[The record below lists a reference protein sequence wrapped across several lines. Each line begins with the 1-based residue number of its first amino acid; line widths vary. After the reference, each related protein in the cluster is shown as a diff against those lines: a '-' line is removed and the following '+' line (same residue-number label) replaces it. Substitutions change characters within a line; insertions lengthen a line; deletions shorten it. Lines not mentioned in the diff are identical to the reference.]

1 MEKDK
6 TKPQFFPI
14 HQILRD
20 TCMVCYNQNEI
31 HSRKQALR
39 CKYIMEFTL
48 INKKTSD
55 NILLDKESN
64 ADSLT
69 ENKPKGKRKT
79 KTNGNVLRGR

>member
-1 MEKDK
+1 MDKDK
-6 TKPQFFPI
+6 SKPQFFPI
-14 HQILRD
+14 SQILND

-55 NILLDKESN
+55 NILPSKESN
-64 ADSLT
+64 VDSPT
-69 ENKPKGKRKT
+69 ENKSKGKRKS
-79 KTNGNVLRGR
+79 KINGNVLR

>member
-1 MEKDK
+1 MKDP

-14 HQILRD
+14 SQILRD

-55 NILLDKESN
+55 NILPSKEDN
-64 ADSLT
+64 VDT
-69 ENKPKGKRKT
+69 ITKNKPKGKRKT
-79 KTNGNVLRGR
+79 RTTKGIRGD

>member
-1 MEKDK
+1 MDKDK
-6 TKPQFFPI
+6 SKPQFFPI
-14 HQILRD
+14 SQILND

-55 NILLDKESN
+55 NILPSKESN
-64 ADSLT
+64 VDSTT
-69 ENKPKGKRKT
+69 ENKSKGKRKT